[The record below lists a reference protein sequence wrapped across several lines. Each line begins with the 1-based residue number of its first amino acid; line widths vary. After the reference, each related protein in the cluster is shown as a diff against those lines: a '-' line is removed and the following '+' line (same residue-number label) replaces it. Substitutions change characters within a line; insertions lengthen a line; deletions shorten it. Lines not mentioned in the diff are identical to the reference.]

1 MLRLKA
7 MLRIIYVMAKS
18 KKKKQPS
25 STIALN
31 KKSRRDYLLEDRI
44 EAGLVLEGWE
54 VKSMREG
61 QASIAD
67 SFVLLNNGE
76 AFLHG
81 SHVSPLI
88 SASTHINPVPNR
100 TRKLLLHAEQLHKLT
115 VSVDRKGYSIIP
127 TALYWS
133 HGKVK
138 LEIALAK
145 GKKHHDKR
153 AAEKSHDWAR
163 EKNRILKHS

>member
-1 MLRLKA
+1 MPPMGKA
-7 MLRIIYVMAKS
+7 

-25 STIALN
+25 TTIALN
-31 KKSRRDYLLEDRI
+31 KKSRHDYTLEDRI
-44 EAGLVLEGWE
+44 EAGLVLQGWE
-54 VKSMREG
+54 VKSMRAG

-67 SFVLLNNGE
+67 SFVQLKDGE
-76 AFLHG
+76 AFLYG

-88 SASTHINPVPNR
+88 SASTHIDPVPNR
-100 TRKLLLHAEQLHKLT
+100 TRKLLLHDHELHKLG
-115 VSVDRKGYSIIP
+115 VAVDRKGYSIIP

-133 HGKVK
+133 HGKAK

-153 AAEKSHDWAR
+153 AAEKSQDWAR